1 MFFLKKKKVSELMLN
16 WLDKKDNL
24 KIQSY
29 QRYENLIK
37 GIIIPRIGN
46 ITLKEITE
54 ERVRIFF
61 QDLSDNEIALS
72 TQKTILYILKSS
84 WDYGIDNRLCHYIN
98 FKNIKIKAKQQNIH
112 ILSKNEQ
119 TILEEK
125 LLHKI
130 NIRKLCIILCL
141 YTGLR
146 IGEVCGLKWEDINFE
161 QKSLI
166 IRRTI
171 QRIKNNNKNIK
182 SKTILIESS
191 PKSET
196 SNRIVPIPNFI
207 INILKLFKSNDNYY
221 VISEDSNIYD
231 PRQLESCFERI
242 LKSCNIKCV
251 KFHTLRHTFAT
262 RSIES
267 KMDIKTLSEILG
279 HSSVEI
285 TLRLYVHP
293 SYDMKKN
300 SIENLVLF
308 MNEKLT

>member
-37 GIIIPRIGN
+37 GIIVPYIGDE
-46 ITLKEITE
+46 LSKDITE
-54 ERVRIFF
+54 ERIKYFF
-61 QDLSDNEIALS
+61 QELNENDIALS
-72 TQKTILYILKSS
+72 TQKTILYIIKSS
-84 WDYGIDNRLCHYIN
+84 WYYGLENGYCNYIN
-98 FKNIKIKAKQQNIH
+98 FKNIKIKATQQNIRV
-112 ILSKNEQ
+112 LSKNEQ
-119 TILEEK
+119 SILEEE

-130 NIRKLCIILCL
+130 NIRKLCIMLCL

-161 QKSLI
+161 QKSLV

-171 QRIKNNNKNIK
+171 QRIKNNNSNIK
-182 SKTILIESS
+182 NKTLLIESS

-196 SNRIVPIPNFI
+196 SNRVVPVPDFI
-207 INILKLFKSNDNYY
+207 ISLLKLFKSKDNFYI
-221 VISEDSNIYD
+221 ISQSTKFYD

-242 LKSCNIKCV
+242 LKTCNIKYI

-267 KMDIKTLSEILG
+267 KMDVKTLSEILG

-285 TLRLYVHP
+285 TLKLYVHP
-293 SYDMKKN
+293 SYDMKKT

-308 MNEKLT
+308 MNKKIS

>member
-1 MFFLKKKKVSELMLN
+1 MLFLKKKKINELMLN
-16 WLDKKDNL
+16 WLEQKENL
-24 KIQSY
+24 KVQSY
-29 QRYENLIK
+29 QRYENLIN
-37 GIIIPRIGN
+37 GIINPHIGKN
-46 ITLKEITE
+46 LTKDVTE
-54 ERVRIFF
+54 EFLKNFF
-61 QDLSDNEIALS
+61 QELNIKNVSLS
-72 TQKTILYILKSS
+72 TQKTILYIIKSS
-84 WDYGIDNRLCHYIN
+84 WDYGLENKYCNYIN
-98 FKNIKIKAKQQNIH
+98 FKNIKIKTPIQNIH
-112 ILSKNEQ
+112 VLSKSEQ

-146 IGEVCGLKWEDINFE
+146 IGEVCGLKWEDVNFE
-161 QKSLI
+161 QKSLT

-171 QRIKNNNKNIK
+171 QRIKNKN
-182 SKTILIESS
+182 SKLKFKTSLIMSS

-196 SNRIVPIPNFI
+196 SNRVVPVPDFI
-207 INILKLFKSNDNYY
+207 IDILKKFKTKDYY
-221 VISEDSNIYD
+221 FIISKSPNLYD
-231 PRQLESCFERI
+231 PRQLESCFERT
-242 LKSCNIKCV
+242 LKSCNLKHIN
-251 KFHTLRHTFAT
+251 FHTLRHTFAT

-285 TLRLYVHP
+285 TLKLYVHP